1 MFRKS
6 MLILMI
12 AVILFVTACS
22 KDKTQDEAKRKADAK
37 GKPDTWIADRK
48 LKGLVFQSDNDASPK
63 MNKEV
68 AQELKKKTGITLELQ
83 TVSNEDSTEALTS
96 GLASGDLPDFI
107 VYYLDDSGRPEMKV
121 LNKAAKQGR
130 LTDLTKML
138 KNTKIYSKYFKKGYL
153 PKDTKDNI
161 MFNKEQDGTY
171 LVLMGINRHPGQ
183 EERRTVGG
191 PYVRKDIMDK
201 LHIDPASI
209 KTSKDVEKLAEKM
222 KEHHFKDD
230 NGKEITPIG
239 PTAWGGDDRT
249 KFYNDLVWTGQSDE
263 KFLNKG
269 KKIIHESQTEYPLK
283 RVHYVKDLM
292 KKGLMTKEFY
302 TMEENKAKEG
312 LVNGSWGIVSDLHNY
327 VTENQSMKYVPLG
340 PLNTVKGKFR
350 VEKPYKSG
358 ANGWAVPSTTEHP
371 EDVVKLADFLA
382 SRRGKLLGQYGI
394 KGRDYTLDKKG
405 NPHVKPEVL
414 KEVEN
419 NPNEAKKRGFRGAGS
434 YWADHLGYTDID
446 NKADFGETEY
456 GDNTK
461 TKKTTPEKIADMW
474 HYDQRQ
480 KHAKIVNGLTVKS
493 FLSKYEYGEDLE
505 VALDDY
511 NDAIKRAYYSQSDKE
526 AKQIIDSAKQRL
538 EEAGLNQFERYVENQ
553 RDKKG
558 TQIIY

>member
-6 MLILMI
+6 MLILII

-83 TVSNEDSTEALTS
+83 TVSNEDSTEA
-96 GLASGDLPDFI
+96 
-107 VYYLDDSGRPEMKV
+107 
-121 LNKAAKQGR
+121 
-130 LTDLTKML
+130 DLTKML

-171 LVLMGINRHPGQ
+171 LVHMGINRHPGQ

-201 LHIDPASI
+201 LHIDPTSI

-269 KKIIHESQTEYPLK
+269 KKIIQTEYPLK

-382 SRRGKLLGQYGI
+382 SRKGKLLGQYGI
-394 KGRDYTLDKKG
+394 KGRDYTLNKKG

-419 NPNEAKKRGFRGAGS
+419 NPDEAKKRGFRGAGS

-474 HYDQRQ
+474 HYDERQ

-505 VALDDY
+505 IALDDY
-511 NDAIKRAYYSQSDKE
+511 SDAIKRAYYSQSDKE

>member
-6 MLILMI
+6 ILILLI
-12 AVILFVTACS
+12 AVMILTSACG
-22 KDKTQDEAKRKADAK
+22 KDKSQDEAKRKADAK
-37 GKPDTWIADRK
+37 RKPDTWIADRK

-68 AQELKKKTGITLELQ
+68 AKELKKKTGITLELQ

-153 PKDTKDNI
+153 PKDNI
-161 MFNKEQDGTY
+161 MFNKEMDGTY
-171 LVLMGINRHPGQ
+171 LVHMGINRHPGQ

-201 LHIDPASI
+201 LHIKPSSI
-209 KTSKDVEKLAEKM
+209 KTSKDVEKLAQKM
-222 KEHHFKDD
+222 KDHHFKDD
-230 NGKEITPIG
+230 NGREITPIG

-269 KKIIHESQTEYPLK
+269 KKIVHESQTDYPLK
-283 RVHYVKDLM
+283 RVRYVKELM
-292 KKGLMTKEFY
+292 QKGLMTKEFY

-327 VTENQSMKYVPLG
+327 VTENQNMKYVPLG

-358 ANGWAVPSTTEHP
+358 ANGWAVSSTTEHP

-382 SRRGKLLGQYGI
+382 SREGKLLGQYGI

-414 KEVEN
+414 KEVKN
-419 NPNEAKKRGFRGAGS
+419 DPDKAKKRGFRGAGS

-446 NKADFGETEY
+446 NKADFGEIEY

-461 TKKTTPEKIADMW
+461 TSKTTPEKIADMW
-474 HYDQRQ
+474 HYDERQ

-511 NDAIKRAYYSQSDKE
+511 SDAIKRAYYSRTDKE

-538 EEAGLNQFERYVENQ
+538 NEAGLNQFERYVENQ